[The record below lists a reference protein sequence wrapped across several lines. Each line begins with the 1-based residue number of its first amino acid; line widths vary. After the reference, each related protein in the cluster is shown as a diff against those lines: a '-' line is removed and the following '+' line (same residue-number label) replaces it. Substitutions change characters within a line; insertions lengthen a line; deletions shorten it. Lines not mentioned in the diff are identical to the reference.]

1 MRPWQDELDLY
12 AQLLNLDQSEYK
24 KLIGTARRNPKL
36 AATVKRSLRL
46 RLLRAGINPD
56 DPPVFVLP
64 RDLSTS
70 DYPLGRAK
78 CGEVVGDEMGL
89 SQQDVEA
96 GGGIGIFGIS
106 GVGKTTLVKIFLLR
120 FSGKTI

>member
-1 MRPWQDELDLY
+1 MRPWADELDLY
-12 AQLLNLDQSEYK
+12 AQLLNLDQSEYS
-24 KLIGTARRNPKL
+24 KLIGPARRSPKL
-36 AATVKRSLRL
+36 AATVKRFLRL

-78 CGEVVGDEMGL
+78 CGEVIGDEMGL

-106 GVGKTTLVKIFLLR
+106 GVGKTI
-120 FSGKTI
+120 